1 MCCHFFCLIDEHFG
15 SQFLIMINSI
25 YIFIVL
31 HGGFITKAGAVCL
44 ELLTPQGWVGGYT
57 IESIIVQLAV
67 TLVQGEARINF
78 SALPNHIYTL
88 QGKLNNFLHH
98 LFSVIVLSGS

>member
-1 MCCHFFCLIDEHFG
+1 M
-15 SQFLIMINSI
+15 
-25 YIFIVL
+25 YFIVL

-78 SALPNHIYTL
+78 SALPKNIYTL
-88 QGKLNNFLHH
+88 QGKVFLTSSIFGHCA
-98 LFSVIVLSGS
+98 FSANCVFRQ

>member
-1 MCCHFFCLIDEHFG
+1 MLSLPLNKFNLVPREIIIFFFYYL
-15 SQFLIMINSI
+15 
-25 YIFIVL
+25 VL

-44 ELLTPQGWVGGYT
+44 ELLTPQGWVGGYI

-78 SALPNHIYTL
+78 SALPKNIYTL
-88 QGKLNNFLHH
+88 QGKAHTYLLYR
-98 LFSVIVLSGS
+98 LFSPFRPLC

>member
-1 MCCHFFCLIDEHFG
+1 M
-15 SQFLIMINSI
+15 
-25 YIFIVL
+25 
-31 HGGFITKAGAVCL
+31 

-78 SALPNHIYTL
+78 SALPKNIYTL
-88 QGKLNNFLHH
+88 QGKVFLVSSI
-98 LFSVIVLSGS
+98 LGKGQIISEATFLDFKSLKKQTIFFKDF

>member
-1 MCCHFFCLIDEHFG
+1 MYYL
-15 SQFLIMINSI
+15 
-25 YIFIVL
+25 VL

-78 SALPNHIYTL
+78 SALPKNIYTL
-88 QGKLNNFLHH
+88 QGKIFLVLMVYAYSDFRH
-98 LFSVIVLSGS
+98 LAWVF

>member
-1 MCCHFFCLIDEHFG
+1 MLSLPLNKLPWFQERLL
-15 SQFLIMINSI
+15 SSFL
-25 YIFIVL
+25 YYLVL

-78 SALPNHIYTL
+78 SALPKNIYTL
-88 QGKLNNFLHH
+88 QGKVHRYLLYR
-98 LFSVIVLSGS
+98 LFSPFRQLC

>member
-1 MCCHFFCLIDEHFG
+1 M
-15 SQFLIMINSI
+15 
-25 YIFIVL
+25 
-31 HGGFITKAGAVCL
+31 

-78 SALPNHIYTL
+78 SALPKNIYTL
-88 QGKLNNFLHH
+88 QGKVFLTSSIFGHCIVH
-98 LFSVIVLSGS
+98 FRPIVLLGSKLMPCPLVQPNFCWTLSHVLQCLPLG